1 MKVRVQK
8 DSFLKG
14 WLVAERCAAT
24 SDTLPTLTA
33 ILCNFNSECI
43 TMESTDLK
51 TSVRWKIPVSS
62 LESMEKF
69 QILIP
74 AKAMGELLKKIP
86 GDYFNL
92 EVKDEKITIQAE
104 RSRYRLTTF
113 PPESFPRLPNSQ
125 GATPLGIF
133 SAEELR
139 RLLEKGTFAGSPN
152 EEFPQFV
159 AGACF
164 DINGSSIAVVT
175 TDTRRLA
182 LDRGIISREEEDRRQ
197 IIIPLRGLRE
207 LQKTIAGCDR
217 DENISFSMDDAQA
230 YFGFSSGEFSIRRI
244 ATNFP
249 TYENLINSPRSIH
262 AVVQKNAMVD
272 ALERLDVVVRGHNRV
287 VILDFSESQGCVMT
301 GRSPDVGIATEALE
315 APMTGPN
322 IRIAFNSKFLLDG
335 IKAIDGASVRMT
347 FNGPGEHLFISDAED
362 SSYCYIIM
370 PVTFPDDDQGAPS
383 DEDYQEENNIKDK
396 DNFPP
401 KKDEPF

>member
-1 MKVRVQK
+1 VKVRVQK

-14 WLVAERCAAT
+14 WLVAERCVAT

-33 ILCNFNSECI
+33 ILCNFNSEYI

-69 QILIP
+69 QILVP
-74 AKAMGELLKKIP
+74 AKAMGELLRKIP
-86 GDYFNL
+86 GNYFDL
-92 EVKDEKITIQAE
+92 EVKDDKIIIQSE

-113 PPESFPRLPNSQ
+113 PPDSFPRLPNSQ

-164 DINGSSIAVVT
+164 DINGSSVAVVT

-182 LDRGIISREEEDRRQ
+182 LDRGTISREEEDRKQ
-197 IIIPLRGLRE
+197 IIVPLRGLRE
-207 LQKTIAGCDR
+207 LQKTIAGCDL
-217 DENISFSMDDAQA
+217 DEAISFSMDDAQA
-230 YFGFSSGEFSIRRI
+230 YFGLSSGEFSIRRI

-249 TYENLINSPRSIH
+249 SYENLINSPRSIDV
-262 AVVQKNAMVD
+262 VVQKNAMVD

-287 VILDFSESQGCVMT
+287 VILDFSESQGCIMT
-301 GRSPDVGIATEALE
+301 GQSPDVGIATEALE

-322 IRIAFNSKFLLDG
+322 IRIAFNSRLLLDG
-335 IKAIDGASVRMT
+335 IKIIDGSLVRMT
-347 FNGPGEHLFISDAED
+347 FNSPGEHLLISNPED
-362 SSYCYIIM
+362 SGYCYIVM
-370 PVTFPDDDQGAPS
+370 PVTLPDEDRGAPS
-383 DEDYQEENNIKDK
+383 DENYQVVNDIKNK
-396 DNFPP
+396 ESFPS
-401 KKDEPF
+401 KKDE

>member
-14 WLVAERCAAT
+14 WLVAERCVAT

-33 ILCNFNSECI
+33 ILCNFNSEYI

-51 TSVRWKIPVSS
+51 TSVRWKVPVSS

-69 QILIP
+69 QILVP
-74 AKAMGELLKKIP
+74 AKAMGELLRKIP
-86 GDYFNL
+86 GNYFNL
-92 EVKDEKITIQAE
+92 EVKDDKIIIQSE

-113 PPESFPRLPNSQ
+113 PPDSFPRLPNSQ

-152 EEFPQFV
+152 EESPQFV

-164 DINGSSIAVVT
+164 DINGSSVAVVT

-182 LDRGIISREEEDRRQ
+182 LDRGTISREEEDRKQ
-197 IIIPLRGLRE
+197 IIVPLRGLRE
-207 LQKTIAGCDR
+207 LQKTIAGCDL
-217 DENISFSMDDAQA
+217 DEAISFSMDDAQA
-230 YFGFSSGEFSIRRI
+230 YFGLSSGEFSIRRI

-249 TYENLINSPRSIH
+249 SYENLINSPRSIDV
-262 AVVQKNAMVD
+262 VVQKNAMVD

-287 VILDFSESQGCVMT
+287 VILDFSESQGCIMT
-301 GRSPDVGIATEALE
+301 GQSPDVGIATEALE

-322 IRIAFNSKFLLDG
+322 IRIAFNSRLLLDG
-335 IKAIDGASVRMT
+335 IKIIDGSSVRMT
-347 FNGPGEHLFISDAED
+347 FNNPGEHLLISDPED
-362 SSYCYIIM
+362 SGYCYIVM
-370 PVTFPDDDQGAPS
+370 PVTLPDEDRGAPS
-383 DEDYQEENNIKDK
+383 DENYQVENNIK
-396 DNFPP
+396 NEESFPS
-401 KKDEPF
+401 KKDE

>member
-14 WLVAERCAAT
+14 WLVAERCVAT

-33 ILCNFNSECI
+33 ILCNFNSEYI

-69 QILIP
+69 QILVP
-74 AKAMGELLKKIP
+74 AKAMGELLRKIP
-86 GDYFNL
+86 GNYFDL
-92 EVKDEKITIQAE
+92 EVKDDKIIIQSE

-113 PPESFPRLPNSQ
+113 PPDSFPRLPNSQ

-164 DINGSSIAVVT
+164 DINGSSVAVVT

-182 LDRGIISREEEDRRQ
+182 LDRGTISREEEDRKQ
-197 IIIPLRGLRE
+197 IIVPLRGLRE
-207 LQKTIAGCDR
+207 LQKTIAGCDL
-217 DENISFSMDDAQA
+217 DEAISFSMDDAQA
-230 YFGFSSGEFSIRRI
+230 YFGLSSGEFSIRRI

-249 TYENLINSPRSIH
+249 SYENLINSPRSIDV
-262 AVVQKNAMVD
+262 VVQKNAMVD

-287 VILDFSESQGCVMT
+287 VILDFSESQGCIMT
-301 GRSPDVGIATEALE
+301 GQSPDVGIATEALE

-322 IRIAFNSKFLLDG
+322 IRIAFNSRLLLDG
-335 IKAIDGASVRMT
+335 IKIIDGSLVRMT
-347 FNGPGEHLFISDAED
+347 FNSPGEHLLISNPED
-362 SSYCYIIM
+362 SGYCYIVM
-370 PVTFPDDDQGAPS
+370 PVTLPDEDRGAPS
-383 DEDYQEENNIKDK
+383 DENYQVVNDIKNK
-396 DNFPP
+396 ESFPS
-401 KKDEPF
+401 KKDE